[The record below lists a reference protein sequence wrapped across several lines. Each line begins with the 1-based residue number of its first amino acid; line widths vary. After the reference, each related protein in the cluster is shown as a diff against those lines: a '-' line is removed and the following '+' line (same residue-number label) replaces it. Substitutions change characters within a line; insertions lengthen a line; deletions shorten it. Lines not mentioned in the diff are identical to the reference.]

1 LADDEQKE
9 STMSWVWLAIA
20 IAGDVVGTSALE
32 RGSRAHYVRYFILA
46 MVAYLLAFYAF
57 ARSLQSIPTS
67 AADAIYFA
75 VSTAI
80 IVAIGV
86 IFLEHRLTA
95 RKATALALVVA
106 GVVVLRMQAAGA

>member
-1 LADDEQKE
+1 
-9 STMSWVWLAIA
+9 MSWLWLATA
-20 IAGDVVGTSALE
+20 IAGDVIGTSALE
-32 RGSRAHYVRYFILA
+32 RGSRAHYARYLGLA
-46 MVAYLLAFYAF
+46 MAAYLLAFYAF

-86 IFLEHRLTA
+86 IFLEDRLTA
-95 RKATALALVVA
+95 RKAAALVLVVA
-106 GVVVLRMQAAGA
+106 GVIVLRTQAAGV